1 MRYALKKLREDSGYT
16 QKEVATGI
24 GISEEYY
31 QMIEA
36 GKRQKR
42 MDVTLATK
50 LAVFF
55 GCDIACIIK
64 DEINIS
70 KA

>member
-1 MRYALKKLREDSGYT
+1 MRVCLKKIREDRGYT
-16 QKEVATGI
+16 QKEVAAGV

-42 MDVTLATK
+42 MDVTLATR
-50 LAVFF
+50 LATFLK
-55 GCDIACIIK
+55 CDIADVIE
-64 DEINIS
+64 DEIGKIN
-70 KA
+70 

>member
-1 MRYALKKLREDSGYT
+1 MRKALKELREQGGYT
-16 QKEVATGI
+16 QKEVASGV

-42 MDVTLATK
+42 MDVTLAAK
-50 LAVFF
+50 LASFF
-55 GCDIACIIK
+55 KCGIEDVVK
-64 DEINIS
+64 DEIDCI
-70 KA
+70 